1 MVSFQSFR
9 VIALSI
15 FAVTLVLLVP
25 TAQAEHT
32 DHTFVGGIS
41 SRPDSQVYLALASG
55 AYVYTPLYLTIG
67 ADYSCNYTILYN
79 NTIYQSGYINVSEAG
94 IIDITVDF
102 DKGGLTDLKVV
113 IGMDSYNYRINVLK
127 RSYESAVITNTT
139 VQDILAQY
147 QYSDLISVFGGT
159 IAGLILAVVLAYWFK
174 VNKIKQETRRLL

>member
-1 MVSFQSFR
+1 M
-9 VIALSI
+9 
-15 FAVTLVLLVP
+15 
-25 TAQAEHT
+25 
-32 DHTFVGGIS
+32 
-41 SRPDSQVYLALASG
+41 
-55 AYVYTPLYLTIG
+55 
-67 ADYSCNYTILYN
+67 NTILYN

-147 QYSDLISVFGGT
+147 Q
-159 IAGLILAVVLAYWFK
+159 
-174 VNKIKQETRRLL
+174 